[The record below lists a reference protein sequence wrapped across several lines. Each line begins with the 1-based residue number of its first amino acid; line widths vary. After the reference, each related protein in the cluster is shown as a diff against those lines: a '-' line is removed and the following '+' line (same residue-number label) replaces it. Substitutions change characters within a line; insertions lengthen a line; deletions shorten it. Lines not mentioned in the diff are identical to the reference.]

1 MIQVIVADGVLLDR
15 KQLRGMLEKIGLD
28 VVSESRNGIQAYN
41 EYRIYKPNI
50 IFLALDMPMMDGISS
65 MRRIKETYAD
75 AKVILVGDETR
86 RRQIFDGLELGADE
100 YIFKPYNL
108 VQIEKVI
115 QKTFNE
121 NSHLMSKM

>member
-41 EYRIYKPNI
+41 EYRIYKPKI

-100 YIFKPYNL
+100 YIFKPFNL
-108 VQIEKVI
+108 VQIEKAI
-115 QKTFNE
+115 HKTFAE
-121 NSHLMSKM
+121 NSHLMSV